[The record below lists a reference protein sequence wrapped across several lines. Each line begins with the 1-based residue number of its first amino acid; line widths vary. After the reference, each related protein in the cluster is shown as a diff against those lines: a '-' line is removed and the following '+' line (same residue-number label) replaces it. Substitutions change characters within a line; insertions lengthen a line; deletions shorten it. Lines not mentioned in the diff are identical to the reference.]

1 MAHLWRRLG
10 LGLGLA
16 SLAAATLLGCGSG
29 GGDSTPASALSPL
42 AIVTLSN
49 RADMIS
55 DGDALVEI
63 YLPSGATTAGL
74 KVDVDGTD
82 VTSAFAMR
90 AGGRLMGVVTGLKV
104 GTNTLSAQTDTALAA
119 KLVITNAERGGPVFS
134 GPQVTPFFCA
144 TPVPQGATAT
154 TPATNGSGLA
164 TAATDA
170 KCNIATEYKL
180 YYKSTTA
187 GCTFG
192 LPDPVL
198 NSNFA
203 NATPATTVTP
213 PANPCFKPYA
223 VGSTP
228 ADMASTTTDAGVTV
242 PYIVR
247 VERGTMNR
255 GIYDIAVLFDP
266 TKAWNGA
273 LPQAQ
278 WNGKVQYTFGSST
291 GQPRRQVRPAT
302 AWTDDRALSRGFLV
316 AVNSMT
322 DSLKNSNRVSMTET
336 VMMMKEHIIDSYG
349 PIKFT
354 IGTGC
359 SGGSIASNMISTIGP
374 GLLDGIAISCTYP
387 DSETTAME
395 VSDCVLLV
403 EAYQKPAWTALQTGV
418 AQAQVNAKKAAINGH
433 LDASACHGWYNSFGT
448 NAKSGTYFQRAVPP
462 ANNDTGVLV
471 QSPTSTNNCELPAA
485 LVYDPVTNPTGARC
499 DAWSWG
505 QSIWGAATGGP
516 GARHTRDNVGVQ
528 YGLKALLAG
537 TISAEEFVTLNEIVG
552 GTDRD
557 TNFIAGRTVA
567 DNEALAIAYRSGL
580 VLDARQLAKLAVID
594 MRGFDDSV
602 VDVPPGFAGVPPAS
616 LQNVALF
623 GIHHQWRSFGLRDR
637 LDRDAGGHGN
647 HVLWRFG
654 RSGFAPSAALTQDA
668 FLQMDAWLTRL
679 KADTSATALAQKVV
693 SAKPAGTADYCLL
706 SGDAAQATKVTDNA
720 QCDADKY
727 LVPRASPRQ
736 VAGGPRTED
745 ILKCQLK
752 AFDSTE
758 YGGRLSTAQITRLK
772 AVFPSGVCDWS
783 RAGVG
788 QQASVA
794 PLSFA
799 AGPGGTTLPPEPAS
813 IRK

>member
-1 MAHLWRRLG
+1 MKQWQRAALG
-10 LGLGLA
+10 LGVVFLA
-16 SLAAATLLGCGSG
+16 GATLFGCGSS
-29 GGDSTPASALSPL
+29 GGDPAPATNQPFPL

-49 RADMIS
+49 RADLIS
-55 DGDALVEI
+55 GGDALVEI
-63 YLPSGATTAGL
+63 LLPGNATIAGL

-82 VTSAFAMR
+82 VTSAFALR
-90 AGGRLMGVVTGLKV
+90 AGNRLMGVVSGLKS
-104 GTNTLSAQTDTALAA
+104 GANTLSAQTDTALAA
-119 KLVITNAERGGPVFS
+119 KLVITNADRGGPVFS
-134 GPQVTPFFCA
+134 GSQVTPFFCA
-144 TPVPQGATAT
+144 TPVPQGATAS
-154 TPATNGSGLA
+154 TPATNGSGLS

-170 KCNIATEYKL
+170 KCNIATEFKL
-180 YYKSTTA
+180 YYKSTAA

-203 NATPATTVTP
+203 NANPATTVTP
-213 PANPCFKPYA
+213 PANPCFKPYTA
-223 VGSTP
+223 GSTP
-228 ADMASTTTDAGVTV
+228 ADLANTTTDAGLTV

-266 TKAWNGA
+266 TKAWTGA
-273 LPQAQ
+273 LPQPQ

-302 AWTDDRALSRGFLV
+302 AWTDDRALSRGYLV
-316 AVNSMT
+316 VVNSMT

-336 VMMMKEHIIDSYG
+336 VMMMKERIIEGYG

-354 IGTGC
+354 LGTGC

-374 GLLDGIAISCTYP
+374 GLLDGIAISCVYP

-403 EAYQKPAWTALQTGV
+403 EAYQKPAWTALQAGV

-433 LDASACHGWYNSFGT
+433 LDQSGCHGWYNSFGS
-448 NAKSGTYFQRAVPP
+448 NAKSGIYFQRAVPA

-485 LVYDPVTNPTGARC
+485 LVYDPVTNPNGARC

-505 QSIWGAATGGP
+505 VSIWGAASGAP

-537 TISAEEFVTLNEIVG
+537 TISGEEFVTLNEIVG

-557 TNFIAGRTVA
+557 TNFIAGRSVA
-567 DNEALAIAYRSGL
+567 DAEALTIAYRSGL
-580 VLDARQLAKLAVID
+580 VLDARQLAKMAVID
-594 MRGFDDSV
+594 MRGYDDSV
-602 VDVPPGFAGVPPAS
+602 IDVPPGFAGVPPAQ

-623 GIHHQWRSFGLRDR
+623 GIHHQWRSFSLRDR
-637 LDRDAGGHGN
+637 LVRDAGGFGN

-654 RSGFAPSAALTQDA
+654 RSGFVPAAALGQEA
-668 FLQMDAWLTRL
+668 FLTMDSWLTRL
-679 KADTSATALAQKVV
+679 KADTSTATLQQKVI
-693 SAKPAGTADYCLL
+693 SSKPTGVGDYCLL
-706 SGDAAQATKVTDNA
+706 SGDATQATKVSDAA

-745 ILKCQLK
+745 VLKCQLK

-758 YGGRLSTAQITRLK
+758 YGGRLSAAQITRLR
-772 AVFPSGVCDWS
+772 AVFPGGVCDWS
-783 RAGVG
+783 RTGIG

-794 PLSFA
+794 PLTYA
-799 AGPGGTTLPPEPAS
+799 AGAGGAPLPAEPVS
-813 IRK
+813 TRK